1 MLKIEEVLL
10 LYPVSE
16 AFLQAVQEN
25 TRRYYWTGKIITKA
39 GAEYSFGN
47 QDIVKGSGYITAQ
60 CCGSTEIELGTVYAA
75 EMGITLF
82 SQIDRYTL
90 EDAKVELFY
99 HIRIVDGTY
108 EEVPMGIFEVSEA
121 NRTVHCLE
129 LKAYDYMLRFEKSF
143 NGFETVGNAYG
154 FLELCCKACNVELAQ
169 TQVEIEA
176 MPNGAEILSI
186 YPENDIET
194 YRDVLHF
201 VAQVLGGF
209 FVINRE
215 GKLELRKYGTVPVME
230 IQSKHRFSN
239 SFSDFITRYTA
250 VSSTN
255 LRTQTAEYYALE
267 TDDGLTMNLGIN
279 PLLQFGL
286 EETRKQLCENILNDL
301 SAVNYV
307 PFDSSTIGN
316 SALDLGDVLTFTG
329 GQVDGNQSTCITS
342 FHCKIGGKHSLKCVG
357 KNPRL
362 SQAKSKNDKNIS
374 GLLNQI
380 EAGKIGI
387 HTFTNASAYSVADT
401 NVRIISIDFAS
412 KEETH
417 VQFFGQVM
425 VDTKAA
431 QVEKSA
437 SAKGTVVIPFPSTE
451 TDVGETSGGMESVTN
466 DISVEVELPVVWTED
481 GKATAY
487 VTFEFNDEEILIH
500 HPVETWGSGKHIL
513 SLYYPI
519 DNLIPNITNKGD
531 TLLQKSYTTDFLTK
545 KRVQNQGEIQ
555 QYYIEDDHEAIIE
568 KWIWECVQLEIERRK
583 RYLKE
588 HGTNSFA
595 RNTETNPFAAKIVCG
610 ECNKVFQRKGW
621 RSSAGDRKVWQCSER
636 YKVKGVMGCS
646 NRHIDEETVREI
658 YMMAWNRL
666 LECRDMLVLELEE
679 KMQGEDLLARFRA
692 MDFMEITKGAQ
703 PLWEVDIDL
712 MLRTVEYIKV
722 CEDGMVVTVF
732 LDGTEIE
739 WIN

>member
-1 MLKIEEVLL
+1 M
-10 LYPVSE
+10 YPVSE

-25 TRRYYWTGKIITKA
+25 TRRYYWTGMITTKS
-39 GAEYSFGN
+39 GMQYSFAN

-99 HIRIVDGTY
+99 HLRIADGTY
-108 EEVPMGIFEVSEA
+108 EEVPMGVFEVSEA

-143 NGFETVGNAYG
+143 NGFETIGNAYG

-169 TQVEIEA
+169 TQAEIEA

-194 YRDVLHF
+194 YRDVLFF

-209 FVINRE
+209 FCINRE
-215 GKLELRKYGTVPVME
+215 GKLELRKYGTTPVME
-230 IQSKHRFSN
+230 IQSKHRFSS

-286 EETRKQLCENILNDL
+286 EETRKQLCENILTDL

-307 PFDSSTIGN
+307 PFDSNTIGN
-316 SALDLGDVLTFTG
+316 PALDLGDVLTFTG
-329 GQVDGNQSTCITS
+329 GQADGNQSTCITS
-342 FHCKIGGKHSLKCVG
+342 FNCKIGGKHSLKCVG

-380 EAGKIGI
+380 ESGKIGI

-401 NVRIISIDFAS
+401 NVRIISIEFAS

-417 VQFFGQVM
+417 AQFFGQV
-425 VDTKAA
+425 VVNVSAV
-431 QVEKSA
+431 QVEKSV
-437 SAKGTVVIPFPSTE
+437 SAKGTIVIPFPSTE
-451 TDVGETSGGMESVTN
+451 AGTENITN
-466 DISVEVELPVVWTED
+466 DISVEAELPVVWMED
-481 GKATAY
+481 GKAVVL

-519 DNLIPNITNKGD
+519 DNLIPNITNTFNVYLRMEGG
-531 TLLQKSYTTDFLTK
+531 TGT
-545 KRVQNQGEIQ
+545 
-555 QYYIEDDHEAIIE
+555 IE
-568 KWIWECVQLEIERRK
+568 
-583 RYLKE
+583 
-588 HGTNSFA
+588 T
-595 RNTETNPFAAKIVCG
+595 G
-610 ECNKVFQRKGW
+610 ECIASISGQ
-621 RSSAGDRKVWQCSER
+621 A
-636 YKVKGVMGCS
+636 
-646 NRHIDEETVREI
+646 
-658 YMMAWNRL
+658 MAAAAAW
-666 LECRDMLVLELEE
+666 DGKSTIEE
-679 KMQGEDLLARFRA
+679 KALPFIIGGGLNVKNYSETIK
-692 MDFMEITKGAQ
+692 METMVLVIRSYSDHVSCRTAIGAFCQ
-703 PLWEVDIDL
+703 P
-712 MLRTVEYIKV
+712 VEIV
-722 CEDGMVVTVF
+722 
-732 LDGTEIE
+732 
-739 WIN
+739 